1 MFDNFM
7 ESEEDTIEETDSI
20 FEVLSNIQV
29 SEYMKKII
37 KDISVDSNNATNV
50 RILLNQFEWNQQK
63 VSDVLYSN
71 IGTGENNILKQI
83 KSSELVK
90 VETSID
96 CSICFE
102 NHSDHMFGLNC
113 GHVYCYSCWT
123 FYISI
128 KITDQD
134 DSTITCPGS
143 ISCPTRINDESLF
156 DFIDNQDIITK
167 YQQLIIKSF
176 IQLNPMLKWCP
187 GPDCNYTIH
196 QIQNNVDQA
205 AIQVECICGYEFCFQ
220 CSQPFHDP
228 AIVSC
233 DLMEK
238 WISNLPTSEDDSKTL
253 AYFQK
258 NIKNCPKC
266 HIPIEKSHGC
276 DYVKCKNVVCKT
288 AFCYKCLTPLRGLDL
303 CKCRKVS
310 DILLGPFNPIIN
322 FLFSRSREESVNSPT
337 ASQPYL
343 IMTKNK
349 YLHHE
354 MSLNLEKKILKNVNL
369 KNYMEEEILKTLLKS
384 RQTLINAYVFSNFYI
399 SPFFENEV
407 SNLEIVTDKLS
418 QLVQSDLKQNFTQI
432 KIISEECKRL
442 RNDLSVHIEIGH
454 KNNWWIMKEQP
465 KIEMKFDR
473 IQSNLDLLVD
483 VLLYVIFP
491 TFLYLFVFI
500 WYFYHEDDYIE
511 RLLEATCFWCITLV
525 LGLGIFELI
534 FRHI

>member
-63 VSDVLYSN
+63 VLDVLYSN
-71 IGTGENNILKQI
+71 IGAGENNILKQI

-276 DYVKCKNVVCKT
+276 DYVKCYNVACKT
-288 AFCYKCLTPLRGLDL
+288 AFCYNCLMPLRGLEL
-303 CKCRKVS
+303 CKCKKVS
-310 DILLGPFNPIIN
+310 VRINPIIN

-432 KIISEECKRL
+432 KITSEECKKL

-500 WYFYHEDDYIE
+500 WYFYHEDDYIV
-511 RLLEATCFWCITLV
+511 RLLDATCFWCITLV